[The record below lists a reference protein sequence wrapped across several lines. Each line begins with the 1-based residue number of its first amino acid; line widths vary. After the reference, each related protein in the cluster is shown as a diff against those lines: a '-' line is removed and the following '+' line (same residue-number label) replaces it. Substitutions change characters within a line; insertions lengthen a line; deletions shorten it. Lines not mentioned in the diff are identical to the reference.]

1 MGRRSLA
8 HGYSLDFTG
17 RRIVYRRP
25 VSNSRRIGAMIS
37 VKAKD
42 LSIPFHAIDF
52 DYEGKQGMSTTV
64 AH

>member
-1 MGRRSLA
+1 
-8 HGYSLDFTG
+8 
-17 RRIVYRRP
+17 
-25 VSNSRRIGAMIS
+25 MIS